1 MAKLVKTEAVVE
13 GRTEVRWTLVEE
25 DAAPEWALDATPRP
39 VGEPA
44 TRLTAAA
51 RISGAARYTSD
62 VRLPGQLET
71 LVLRS
76 PHANARLVSIDLDAA
91 RGVPGVRCALGPG
104 DAPDFDGQPLLT
116 DKPQYAGAA
125 VAAVAADSQAAVAA
139 GLEALSPTWEVLGF
153 VTDLDQALER
163 QDFLEPPSED
173 ERGDVETALRNAA
186 TVIEVEY
193 LAPAQMHNSME
204 THCAVADWRP
214 DGLTV
219 WSSTQGIYQ
228 ARSQLSETFQ
238 LDPDKVRV
246 LCEYM
251 GGGFGSKFGCGPE
264 GILAAELSRRC
275 KRPVR
280 LAYSRRDENLTAGFR
295 TPARVSFTIGAEPD
309 GTLVA
314 IEASA
319 VMGMGTGGWAYP
331 ILETTKSL
339 YACPNVHTM
348 VLPVRQNLGAAAAF
362 RAPGVMEGTWALE
375 QALDE
380 LALEL
385 GIDPLDLRRRNHTD
399 VDPANGRA
407 YTSKRLLESYDKAAA
422 LAGWASRDELRGE
435 GRVRRGMGCA
445 SQYWWGG
452 GGPPAYADLRIG
464 ATAKPVLTVGMQ
476 DLGTGSITA
485 CAVVAA
491 ERLGVAVSDITVRAG
506 DTDLAGHGP
515 FSGGSMTLAS
525 IAPAVRA
532 AAHHVRTQLLD
543 LASDMFEIAA
553 SDLDLVDGE
562 VRSSDGT
569 LRRPIVDVTE
579 KLGNA
584 WVTGAGSR
592 APNPQGL
599 AVNTFGCQIA
609 QVAVDTLTGLVT
621 VERVVAV
628 HDVGRIVNPM
638 GARSQVLGGVLQGVG
653 FALTEERVVD
663 PTTGTVL
670 NAGFEDYKIPTIADL
685 PDVVCEFVGEPD
697 PKLALGIKGLG
708 EPPIIPTPGAI
719 GNAVAH
725 ALGVRIREAP
735 YTPRRVLQALEQA

>member
-13 GRTEVRWTLVEE
+13 GRTEERWTLVEE
-25 DAAPEWALDATPRP
+25 DATPEWADGATPRP
-39 VGEPA
+39 IGEPA

-51 RISGAARYTSD
+51 RVSGGARYTSD
-62 VRLPGQLET
+62 VRLPGQLEA

-76 PHANARLVSIDLDAA
+76 PHANARLISIDLDAA
-91 RGVPGVRCALGPG
+91 RAVQGVRCVVGPE
-104 DAPDFDGQPLLT
+104 DSPLFDGDPVLT
-116 DKPQYAGAA
+116 DRPQYAGAA
-125 VAAVAADSQAAVAA
+125 VAMLAADSRAAADA
-139 GLEALSPTWEVLGF
+139 GLEALAPEWEPLGF
-153 VTDLDQALER
+153 VVDLDQALER
-163 QDFLEPPSED
+163 QDFIEPPSES
-173 ERGDVETALRNAA
+173 ERGDVEAALKAA
-186 TVIEVEY
+186 PTVIEAEY

-204 THCAVADWRP
+204 THCAVADWRA

-228 ARSQLSETFQ
+228 GRAQLSQSFG
-238 LDPDKVRV
+238 LDPDRVRV
-246 LCEYM
+246 ICEYM

-264 GILAAELSRRC
+264 GVLATELSRRC
-275 KRPVR
+275 GRPVR
-280 LAYSRRDENLTAGFR
+280 LVFSRRDENLTAGFR
-295 TPARVSFTIGAEPD
+295 TAARITLTIGAEGD
-309 GTLVA
+309 GTLSA
-314 IEASA
+314 IEGSA
-319 VMGMGTGGWAYP
+319 VMGMGTGGWGYP
-331 ILETTKSL
+331 VMEPVKSL

-348 VLPVRQNLGAAAAF
+348 VLPVKLNLGPAAAF
-362 RAPGVMEGTWALE
+362 RAPGVMEGTWAFE

-385 GIDPLDLRRRNHTD
+385 DIDPLDLRRRNHSD
-399 VDPANGRA
+399 VDPGTGRP
-407 YTSKRLLESYDKAAA
+407 YTSKRLLESYDLAAD
-422 LAGWASRDELRGE
+422 LAGWAARDDLRGE

-452 GGPPAYADLRIG
+452 GGPPAYADVRIG
-464 ATAKPVLTVGMQ
+464 AAARPVVTVGMQ

-485 CAVVAA
+485 CAIVAA
-491 ERLGVAVSDITVRAG
+491 ERLGVPVKDVVVRAG

-532 AAHHVRTQLLD
+532 AAHHVRTQVLD

-553 SDLDLVDGE
+553 SDLELVDGE
-562 VRSSDGT
+562 VRSADGT
-569 LRRPIVDVTE
+569 LRRPIADVTE

-621 VERVVAV
+621 IERVVAV

-638 GARSQVLGGVLQGVG
+638 GARSQVIGGILQGIG

-663 PTTGTVL
+663 PTTGTVV
-670 NAGFEDYKIPTIADL
+670 NPGFEDYKVPTIADL
-685 PDVVCEFVGEPD
+685 PEVVCEFVGEPD

-708 EPPIIPTPGAI
+708 EPPVIPTAGAI
-719 GNAVAH
+719 GNAISH
-725 ALGVRIREAP
+725 ALGLRIRQAP
-735 YTPRRVLQALEQA
+735 YTPRRVLEALGER

>member
-13 GRTEVRWTLVEE
+13 GRTEERWTLVEE
-25 DAAPEWALDATPRP
+25 DATPEWADGAVTGP
-39 VGEPA
+39 VGRPA

-51 RISGAARYTSD
+51 RLSGAARYTSD

-76 PHANARLVSIDLDAA
+76 PHANARLVSLQLDAA
-91 RGVPGVRCALGPG
+91 RAVPGVRCAIGPD
-104 DAPDFDGQPLLT
+104 DAPSFDGQPILT
-116 DKPQYAGAA
+116 DRPTFAGAA
-125 VAAVAADSQAAVAA
+125 VAAVAADSSAAAAA
-139 GLEALSPTWEVLGF
+139 GLAALSPEWEPLGF
-153 VTDLDQALER
+153 VTDMERALER

-173 ERGDVETALRNAA
+173 ERGDVEAGLKAAA
-186 TVIEVEY
+186 TVIECEY
-193 LAPAQMHNSME
+193 LAPAQLHNSME
-204 THCAVADWRP
+204 PHCAVADWRP
-214 DGLTV
+214 DGLTM
-219 WSSTQGIYQ
+219 WSSTQAIYQ
-228 ARSQLSETFQ
+228 ARSQLSTVFEI
-238 LDPDKVRV
+238 DPDRVRV
-246 LCEYM
+246 ICEYM

-275 KRPVR
+275 RRPVR
-280 LAYSRRDENLTAGFR
+280 LVFSRRDENLAAGFR
-295 TPARVSFTIGAEPD
+295 TPARLSMTIGADRD
-309 GTLVA
+309 GALVA

-319 VMGMGTGGWAYP
+319 VMGMGSGGWGYP
-331 ILETTKSL
+331 ILEPIKSL
-339 YACPNVHTM
+339 YACPNLHTM
-348 VLPVRQNLGAAAAF
+348 LLPVRQNLGPAAAF
-362 RAPGVMEGTWALE
+362 RAPGVMEGTWAFE

-385 GIDPLDLRRRNHTD
+385 QIDPLELRRRNHTAT
-399 VDPANGRA
+399 DPSDGRP
-407 YTSKRLLESYDKAAA
+407 YTSKRLLESYTKAAE
-422 LAGWASRDELRGE
+422 LAGWASRDELRGD
-435 GRVRRGMGCA
+435 GRIRRGMGCA

-452 GGPPAYADLRIG
+452 GGPPAYADVRIG
-464 ATAKPVLTVGMQ
+464 ASAKPVLTVGLQ
-476 DLGTGSITA
+476 DLGTGAITA

-553 SDLDLVDGE
+553 SDLELVDGE
-562 VRSSDGT
+562 VRSADGT
-569 LRRPIVDVTE
+569 LRRPIHDVTE
-579 KLGNA
+579 KLDNA
-584 WVTGAGSR
+584 WVTGSGSR

-621 VERVVAV
+621 VERIVAV

-638 GARSQVLGGVLQGVG
+638 GARSQVIGGILQGIG

-670 NAGFEDYKIPTIADL
+670 NPGFEDYKVPTIADL

-697 PKLALGIKGLG
+697 PKLALGVKGLG
-708 EPPIIPTPGAI
+708 EPPIIPTPGSI
-719 GNAVAH
+719 GNAIAH
-725 ALGVRIREAP
+725 ALGLRLREAP
-735 YTPRRVLQALEQA
+735 YTPRRVLEALEQR